1 MIDGKERAPK
11 EAAHDPGP
19 PFSEA
24 NLLQPAL
31 LAAAL
36 LEKITAQAKK
46 AGGKGASLQRHP
58 RQVFIQAFFSR
69 MNMPVLVSSSTLSE
83 GFLVT
88 RLTRI
93 IAATDR
99 MKPYML
105 GCMGREMTLVNWA

>member
-1 MIDGKERAPK
+1 MGKRGPQKKRPMIQDR
-11 EAAHDPGP
+11 H
-19 PFSEA
+19 SLRLICCSLRYW
-24 NLLQPAL
+24 LLLCWKKL
-31 LAAAL
+31 LL
-36 LEKITAQAKK
+36 RQKK